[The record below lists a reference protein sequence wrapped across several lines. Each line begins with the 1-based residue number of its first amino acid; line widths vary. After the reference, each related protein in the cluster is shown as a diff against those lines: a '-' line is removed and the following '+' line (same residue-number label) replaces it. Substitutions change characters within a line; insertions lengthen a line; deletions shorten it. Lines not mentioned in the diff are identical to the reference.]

1 MSKKQLMSNKKAITM
16 VLVFLTFFIVS
27 IMAYSAREAKT
38 RIAQKSQRIENSLKE
53 FRGPM
58 ALFQGKHTDTQKKM
72 VLSDRMAHFKVPGV
86 SIAVIDNYKV
96 DWAKGYG
103 IIRAGSNKPVTP
115 TTCFEAA
122 STTKLLCA
130 VMALCLVEQGML
142 LSFEILAAIMHEYG
156 WPAVQYG
163 K

>member
-1 MSKKQLMSNKKAITM
+1 MSEKQLMSNRKVITRS
-16 VLVFLTFFIVS
+16 LVFLTFFIVS
-27 IMAYSAREAKT
+27 IMVYSARETKT
-38 RIAQKSQRIENSLKE
+38 GATHKSQRIENSLKE

-86 SIAVIDNYKV
+86 GIAVIDNYKV

-103 IIRAGSNKPVTP
+103 IIK
-115 TTCFEAA
+115 TCFEAA

-130 VMALCLVEQGML
+130 VMALRLVEQGR
-142 LSFEILAAIMHEYG
+142 LALDEDINKQLKSRDIFLPGTFFYF
-156 WPAVQYG
+156 
-163 K
+163 